1 MHLDKIVMFTSDR
14 APVILDRKD
23 GVYVRIAKG
32 GISCTCT

>member
-1 MHLDKIVMFTSDR
+1 MHLDEIVMFTSDH
-14 APVILDRKD
+14 APVMLGRKD